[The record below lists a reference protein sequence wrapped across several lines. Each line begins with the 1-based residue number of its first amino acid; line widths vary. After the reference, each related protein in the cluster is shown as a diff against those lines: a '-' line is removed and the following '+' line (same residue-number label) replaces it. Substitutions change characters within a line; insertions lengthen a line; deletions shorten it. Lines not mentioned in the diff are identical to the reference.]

1 MPVKSFTKVS
11 KHIKEKKKGKINAL
25 HEHSRDAR
33 RLQRA
38 SARDDKLAVKIAAR
52 EKANLPHR
60 MYYFHLTSVP
70 WIYANAFLVQRISF
84 LQSCLPSPPEPLTPY
99 SISDIQSLLE
109 LFFARFDEDLAA
121 LKAER
126 RPGRP
131 PVTRETAIKN
141 QLDADRKEYDS
152 GLWIP
157 DLRDEET
164 LFSLRNWQG
173 DWSGLNIMKFVRV
186 TRSGDVRDSS
196 FPPKGQS

>member
-1 MPVKSFTKVS
+1 MPVKSFSKVTKQ
-11 KHIKEKKKGKINAL
+11 IKEKKGGRITAL

-38 SARDDKLAVKIAAR
+38 SAREEKLAAKITAR
-52 EKANLPHR
+52 EKANLPH
-60 MYYFHLTSVP
+60 L
-70 WIYANAFLVQRISF
+70 QRVSF
-84 LQSCLPSPPEPLTPY
+84 FQSCLPEAPAQVTPY
-99 SISDIQSLLE
+99 DIESIQSLIKIL
-109 LFFARFDEDLAA
+109 LSRFDDELAA

-131 PVTRETAIKN
+131 PATRELAIKQ
-141 QLDADRKEYDS
+141 QLEADSKEYES

-164 LFSLRNWQG
+164 LFSLRNWKG
-173 DWSGLNIMKFVRV
+173 EWSGLNVMKFVRLN
-186 TRSGDVRDSS
+186 RKGEVRESS